1 MLGLARGM
9 FPSSL
14 EFHFRRCLL
23 QTFAV
28 VFRNF
33 CRGVQKQ
40 LPWCSQTFAVMFS
53 NFCRQNFCCDIH
65 KLSFTV
71 ILVGHRKTFA
81 VVFTNYCRDVQKLLP
96 WCSQTFAVILVGH
109 RNKKPRQTRILMF
122 KIFFT
127 REKKKKKKKKSPL
140 RGFSLRRYAVTRY
153 AVTRFTNNRQLV
165 AKLRSGNHDLRIE
178 TGRHCIPKVPKHLRI
193 CKFCSDNEVEN
204 ESHFLFSCNLYQ
216 NIRKKFFDDVS
227 LKYPNFKFI
236 CKKLR
241 YFTFGAFQKRK
252 QWSHLS

>member
-9 FPSSL
+9 FTSSL
-14 EFHFRRCLL
+14 EFYFRRSLL

-28 VFRNF
+28 VSRNF

-40 LPWCSQTFAVMFS
+40 LPCCSQTFAVMFS

-109 RNKKPRQTRILMF
+109 RNKKPRQTRIIMF
-122 KIFFT
+122 TNFFT
-127 REKKKKKKKKSPL
+127 REKKKKSPL

-153 AVTRFTNNRQLV
+153 AVTRFTNNLNIPRDSIFLSSKKATNQRIT
-165 AKLRSGNHDLRIE
+165 RSLISYNN
-178 TGRHCIPKVPKHLRI
+178 PKVTM
-193 CKFCSDNEVEN
+193 EVVIQ
-204 ESHFLFSCNLYQ
+204 L
-216 NIRKKFFDDVS
+216 
-227 LKYPNFKFI
+227 
-236 CKKLR
+236 
-241 YFTFGAFQKRK
+241 
-252 QWSHLS
+252 